1 MKKLGFLNVP
11 TTSIS
16 NNFEYIHK
24 SAQKYLQIFLPII
37 LVLIIVRTFWIQNE
51 TSIIVVIVV
60 GGALVAFVFMFHNP
74 KEVISMKLGIYF
86 NYSTSYNTL
95 IINYSFIFSIPNS
108 DQKGAKSSSFSFFHH
123 IHGSLYLVCHL

>member
-1 MKKLGFLNVP
+1 MYLQHPFQIILN
-11 TTSIS
+11 TFITI
-16 NNFEYIHK
+16 
-24 SAQKYLQIFLPII
+24 KYPQIFLPII

-86 NYSTSYNTL
+86 NYSTSF
-95 IINYSFIFSIPNS
+95 III
-108 DQKGAKSSSFSFFHH
+108 
-123 IHGSLYLVCHL
+123 L